1 VLYLIADA
9 IIVQPTSWRLV
20 LNKNIDSQINDKKVY
35 KGILSKSLIF
45 FWSLELHL
53 QTSSLVVFWF
63 VFNLIVITFNLLN
76 YFNWENKQVEYYIQ
90 G

>member
-1 VLYLIADA
+1 MLYLIADA
-9 IIVQPTSWRLV
+9 IIVQPTSWHLV

-63 VFNLIVITFNLLN
+63 VFNLIVITFNRLKL
-76 YFNWENKQVEYYIQ
+76 FQLRQ
-90 G
+90 

>member
-1 VLYLIADA
+1 MLYLIADA